1 MVSIYSVIQFQSYEP
16 VLALFPQVD
25 VERAE
30 LKAIPEWISSGILE
44 QVSQMGIELHT
55 GKWAI
60 PENKIFSELSLLLA
74 EMRKLHEI
82 GFRLI
87 STSNNECVAKTDDIQ
102 HIFNNYIEVV
112 FYKQHNSN
120 L

>member
-1 MVSIYSVIQFQSYEP
+1 
-16 VLALFPQVD
+16 
-25 VERAE
+25 
-30 LKAIPEWISSGILE
+30 
-44 QVSQMGIELHT
+44 MGIELHT

-60 PENKIFSELSLLLA
+60 PKDKIFSELSLLLG

-87 STSNNECVAKTDDIQ
+87 STSNNECVAKTNDIQ
-102 HIFNNYIEVV
+102 KIFNNNIEVV
-112 FYKQHNSN
+112 FYKQQSSN